1 MDFNHL
7 KIRSK
12 SYLDANSF
20 HKYTT
25 FLPKEKYEPDF
36 ILDTKVYIFPAVA
49 IIISPRSLKTT
60 KIIQQAC
67 ADRNLLCFVYSSNI
81 ILFHLAKIYPLLA
94 PNIIFLSK
102 VPHIGIPLLNNA
114 LNIYCPP
121 QFDKYR
127 NNIVEKSKKV
137 YVY

>member
-12 SYLDANSF
+12 SYLEANSF
-20 HKYTT
+20 HKCTT
-25 FLPKEKYEPDF
+25 NLPIPKQEPDI
-36 ILDTKVYIFPAVA
+36 ILDTKVYLYPAIG

-60 KIIQQAC
+60 KIIQQAL
-67 ADRNLLCFVYSSNI
+67 AQRNLLAFVYSSNI
-81 ILFHLAKIYPLLA
+81 ILYHLAKIYPLIA

-102 VPHIGIPLLNNA
+102 VPHIGIPLLNNS
-114 LNIYCPP
+114 LNIFTPTQC
-121 QFDKYR
+121 DKYR

-137 YVY
+137 FVY